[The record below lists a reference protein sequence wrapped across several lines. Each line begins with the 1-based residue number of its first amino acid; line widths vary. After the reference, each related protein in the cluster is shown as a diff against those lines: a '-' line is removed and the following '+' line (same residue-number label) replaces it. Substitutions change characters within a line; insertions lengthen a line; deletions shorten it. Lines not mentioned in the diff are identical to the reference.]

1 MTALSSAP
9 SATAH
14 SHVYRSL
21 SRGIAN
27 DIRSTLRI
35 ARPIPRILHRSERA
49 VRRPATELND
59 TGSIWTDSL
68 QARLRELWTQGLT
81 ASQIAAEL
89 HVTRNAV
96 IGKAHRLGL
105 SGRASPIQRTKLPKL
120 TLVALKE
127 RMCRWPIGHPG
138 EPDFH
143 FCGGEARPNSPYCP
157 EHHVIAYMPPKRKG
171 SM

>member
-1 MTALSSAP
+1 MTYEAP
-9 SATAH
+9 SASLDQ
-14 SHVYRSL
+14 SH
-21 SRGIAN
+21 GF
-27 DIRSTLRI
+27 DMD
-35 ARPIPRILHRSERA
+35 RSED
-49 VRRPATELND
+49 VVPRPKTELND
-59 TGSIWTDSL
+59 AGSVWTDSL

-157 EHHVIAYMPPKRKG
+157 EHHVRAYMPPKKETIADRSSACG
-171 SM
+171 HRNAPRGW

>member
-1 MTALSSAP
+1 MTYEAP
-9 SATAH
+9 SAPLDQAH
-14 SHVYRSL
+14 EFYAGRSK
-21 SRGIAN
+21 G
-27 DIRSTLRI
+27 
-35 ARPIPRILHRSERA
+35 A
-49 VRRPATELND
+49 VRRPETELND
-59 TGSIWTDSL
+59 AGSIWTDTL
-68 QARLRELWTQGLT
+68 QARLRELWEQGLT

-89 HVTRNAV
+89 SISRNAV
-96 IGKAHRLGL
+96 IGKDHRLEL
-105 SGRASPIQRTKLPKL
+105 SGRASPIQRSKAPKL

-157 EHHVIAYMPPKRKG
+157 DHHVQADMPFKKRG